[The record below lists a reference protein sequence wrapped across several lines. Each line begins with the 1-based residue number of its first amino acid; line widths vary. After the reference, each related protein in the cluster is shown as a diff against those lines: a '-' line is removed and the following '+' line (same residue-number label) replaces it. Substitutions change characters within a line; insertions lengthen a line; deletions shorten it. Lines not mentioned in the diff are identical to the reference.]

1 MELGHAPY
9 QETNLQPIKKKQT
22 HINNMHSNW

>member
-9 QETNLQPIKKKQT
+9 QQQTSSQLKKQT
-22 HINNMHSNW
+22 RINNMHSNW